1 MNNTKEA
8 LKKIAGNRGFISL
21 MAVAVVVV
29 TLMAVKNKPAEK
41 TVTEIVPPLQTEVDL
56 SQKEVEKPKE
66 TAAKPVHKTQTE
78 PEIEPQKAEL
88 IYKLPLQGEMQ
99 RGYFTDELMW
109 DETMKDWRTHQA
121 IDIAAEEGEE
131 VDTAAPGVVTE
142 ARLDSMCGYV
152 VSVDHGDGVVTVYKN
167 LEKLVV
173 KEGDTLDEGQMI
185 GTVGGTAPFEM
196 AQKPHLHFEATK
208 DGEIINPLDLIK

>member
-1 MNNTKEA
+1 MNNKKEV

-29 TLMAVKNKPAEK
+29 TVMAIKSQPAKK
-41 TVTEIVPPLQTEVDL
+41 TVTQIAPPIKEEVAVVEKKVEEV
-56 SQKEVEKPKE
+56 KEVVTKSAEKPE
-66 TAAKPVHKTQTE
+66 VE
-78 PEIEPQKAEL
+78 PEPQKIEV
-88 IYKLPLQGEMQ
+88 IYKLPLQGELQ

-121 IDIAAEEGEE
+121 IDIASAEGDE
-131 VDTAAPGVVTE
+131 VDTAAPGIVTE

-167 LEKLVV
+167 LAKIVV
-173 KEGDTLDEGQMI
+173 AESDILDEGQMI
-185 GTVGGTAPFEM
+185 GTVGGDAPFEM

-208 DGEIINPLDLIK
+208 DGESINPLDLSDKR